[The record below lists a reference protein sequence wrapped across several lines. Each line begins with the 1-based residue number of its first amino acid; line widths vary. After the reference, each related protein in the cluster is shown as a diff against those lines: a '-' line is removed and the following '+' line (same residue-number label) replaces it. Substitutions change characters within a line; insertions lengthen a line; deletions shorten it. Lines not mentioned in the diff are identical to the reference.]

1 MEEVVE
7 KKKLSWNIER
17 TGVQGFNCE
26 YNYKFSTTQWLENVD
41 NPEYFG
47 ISHNDMKEKVIEA
60 LVSEFRIALNNVI
73 FGDPAGREYVEHLEN
88 SKKNKIFIKN
98 FSMFV

>member
-1 MEEVVE
+1 MEEIVE

-17 TGVQGFNCE
+17 TDVQGFNCK
-26 YNYKFSTTQWLENVD
+26 YNYKFSTPQWLESVD

-47 ISHNDMKEKVIEA
+47 ISHNDMKEKVIEN

-88 SKKNKIFIKN
+88 SKQK
-98 FSMFV
+98 